1 VAPQVEVTPCR
12 EKNILFFAQIIE
24 LSLRNNMI
32 YLNIKPYKDLQGMS
46 GAGFFIFG
54 TQVALHKEDS

>member
-1 VAPQVEVTPCR
+1 
-12 EKNILFFAQIIE
+12 
-24 LSLRNNMI
+24 MI